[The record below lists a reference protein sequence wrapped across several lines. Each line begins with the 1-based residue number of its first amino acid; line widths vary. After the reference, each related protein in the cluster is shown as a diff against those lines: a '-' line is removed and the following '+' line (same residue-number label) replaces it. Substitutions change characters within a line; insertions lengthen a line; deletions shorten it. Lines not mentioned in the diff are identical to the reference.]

1 MHHSLQVVDMLGDAE
16 DALWELDDDTVVA
29 SVQEALARMCEVCAV
44 PIDEIILTSRAQP
57 RRMSHRLL

>member
-1 MHHSLQVVDMLGDAE
+1 MLGDAE

-44 PIDEIILTSRAQP
+44 PIDEIIFTSRAQP
-57 RRMSHRLL
+57 RRMSPRLL